1 MVIATLNIGD
11 PVFIGG
17 IFGFLIS
24 LPIALFLAF
33 WMSAVKNSTA
43 VVIGAFIGA
52 LLGFLI
58 IQAWAG
64 TLIFNTSMAG
74 ASGASIF
81 FGSALFCSIMGLIGG
96 IISDLFVA
104 RRSTRDYRRHI
115 SE

>member
-1 MVIATLNIGD
+1 MAALNIGD

-17 IFGFLIS
+17 ILGFLIS

-33 WMSAVKNSTA
+33 WLSNVKNRAA

-64 TLIFNTSMAG
+64 TLISNTPLPGANG
-74 ASGASIF
+74 ASAF
-81 FGSALFCSIMGLIGG
+81 FGGLLFCSAMGLIGG
-96 IISDLFVA
+96 IVSDLLVA
-104 RRSTRDYRRHI
+104 GRSTRDYRRQV

>member
-1 MVIATLNIGD
+1 MVMAAFNIGD

-33 WMSAVKNSTA
+33 WMSNVKNKTA
-43 VVIGAFIGA
+43 VVVGAFIGA

-64 TLIFNTSMAG
+64 TLISNTDLEGAYG
-74 ASGASIF
+74 ASAF
-81 FGSALFCSIMGLIGG
+81 FGGLLFCSATGLIGG
-96 IISDLFVA
+96 LISDLLVA
-104 RRSTRDYRRHI
+104 SRNTRDYRRQA